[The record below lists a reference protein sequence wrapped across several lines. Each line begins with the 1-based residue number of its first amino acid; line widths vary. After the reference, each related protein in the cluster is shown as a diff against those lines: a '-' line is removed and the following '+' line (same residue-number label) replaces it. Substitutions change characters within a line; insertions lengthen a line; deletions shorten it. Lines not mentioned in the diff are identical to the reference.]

1 MSNGNK
7 DRHLCATVIS
17 GAWGDSMRT
26 GDRVKDFDGRPG
38 TIEIGRFTGAVSIV
52 WDHEPDTNEHYVE
65 WEYVSP
71 LEDSDE

>member
-1 MSNGNK
+1 ME
-7 DRHLCATVIS
+7 T
-17 GAWGDSMRT
+17 MRT